1 MKRSAADDAAQR
13 AKKAKPRADG
23 ALASQKKAATRGDA
37 DGSAAAKPKKKAL
50 AARSDASGAAALPP
64 PPAAATTQKRKKASA
79 GELCRAQ
86 PPTPPSLEE
95 DVYDEAYGY
104 GGHRRVRSRR
114 CCYLARSRGSA
125 SSVSS
130 P

>member
-1 MKRSAADDAAQR
+1 MKRS
-13 AKKAKPRADG
+13 
-23 ALASQKKAATRGDA
+23 A

-79 GELCRAQ
+79 GELSAAAQ

-95 DVYDEAYGY
+95 DAPAMKPTVTEAISSEQQFSSLPLLPRTLKGL
-104 GGHRRVRSRR
+104 GELNFVTMTKIQAKTIPPLLEGK
-114 CCYLARSRGSA
+114 ARE
-125 SSVSS
+125 
-130 P
+130 PL